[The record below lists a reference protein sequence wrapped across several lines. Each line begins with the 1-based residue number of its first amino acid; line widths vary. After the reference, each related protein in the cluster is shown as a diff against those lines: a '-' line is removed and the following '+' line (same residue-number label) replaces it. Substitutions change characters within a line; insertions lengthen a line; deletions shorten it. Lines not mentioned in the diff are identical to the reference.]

1 MKAELP
7 NATGQKAASFFPIES
22 KCPKAGRHPLRR
34 GSGLESV
41 LPAVVEV
48 GFIELG
54 FRNVREFRV
63 CPPNLF
69 KGTGQ
74 GVKVTIVLMTSFPQ
88 VQDDSRRATLCSKIR
103 QIPRQS

>member
-1 MKAELP
+1 MPLGRKLPLSFPLKA
-7 NATGQKAASFFPIES
+7 NV
-22 KCPKAGRHPLRR
+22 PKLAVTRR

-41 LPAVVEV
+41 LPAVGEV

-54 FRNVREFRV
+54 IRNVREFCV

-74 GVKVTIVLMTSFPQ
+74 GVKVTIMLMTSFPQ
-88 VQDDSRRATLCSKIR
+88 VQNDSRWATLCSKIR
-103 QIPRQS
+103 